1 MCNETG
7 LFEAVHTSLDVN
19 VYPVVVLEGVK
30 VVVGTDW
37 LRNGVVG

>member
-1 MCNETG
+1 MCDETS
-7 LFEAVHTSLDVN
+7 LFEAVHTSLDAN
-19 VYPVVVLEGVK
+19 VDPVVVLEGVK